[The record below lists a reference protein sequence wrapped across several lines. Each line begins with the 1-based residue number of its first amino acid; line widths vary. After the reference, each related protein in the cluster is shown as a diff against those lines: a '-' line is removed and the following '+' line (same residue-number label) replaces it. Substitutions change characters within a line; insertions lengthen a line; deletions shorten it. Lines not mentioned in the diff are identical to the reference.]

1 MADQQENTTDNIP
14 SEPLIEAAAKATP
27 TSKPGGKDFIWGTGR
42 RKSSVARV
50 RIRPGKGDILINNRA
65 FDAYFTTEKDR
76 NAVCAPLQATNQ
88 TGAWDVFVNVSGGGM
103 TGQAGAVELGLARAL
118 SKSDEASDQILRKRG
133 LMTRDPRMAERKKY
147 GQPGARKKFQFSK
160 R

>member
-1 MADQQENTTDNIP
+1 MADQQENTNETTP
-14 SEPLIEAAAKATP
+14 SEPLIEVAAKAAP
-27 TSKPGGKDFIWGTGR
+27 TTLPKGKDFIWGTGR

-50 RIRPGKGDILINNRA
+50 RIRPGKGDIIINNKP
-65 FDAYFTTEKDR
+65 FDVFFTTEKDR
-76 NAVCAPLQATNQ
+76 IAVVAPLQATGQ
-88 TGAWDVFVNVSGGGM
+88 TGAWDVIVSVSGGGM